1 MNEVVTTVIGIDVG
15 GERKGFHAVA
25 LQDGTFVATLAHSD
39 PAVIVSWCRQLKAVV
54 VAVDAPCGWSAGG
67 ASRLA
72 ERSLAIGDR
81 QITCFATPTRARANR
96 SIFYKWVF
104 NGARLYQQLAQHY
117 TLFDG
122 ARRSSL
128 TCFETFPHAVVCAL
142 AGRVVAARPK
152 RETRRNAL
160 RQRGYDVERLTNVD
174 FVDAGLCAVTA
185 AAFARGSYRLF
196 GEKNEGFIVVPMVRG
211 SGEGG

>member
-1 MNEVVTTVIGIDVG
+1 MSAAKSTVVGIDVG

-25 LQDGTFVATLAHSD
+25 LQGGIFAATLAASD
-39 PAVIVSWCRQLKAVV
+39 PAVIASWCRQMKAAV
-54 VAVDAPCGWSAGG
+54 VAVDAPCGWSDGG

-72 ERSLAIGDR
+72 ERSLAIGTHK
-81 QITCFATPTRARANR
+81 IHCFVTPTRARANR
-96 SIFYKWVF
+96 SNFYKWVF

-117 TLFDG
+117 HLFDG

-160 RQRGYDVERLTNVD
+160 RQCGYDVGSLTNVD
-174 FVDAGLCAVTA
+174 FVDAGLCAITA
-185 AAFARGSYRLF
+185 DAFLRGRVQLF
-196 GEKNEGFIVVPMVRG
+196 GNKVEGFIVVPVG
-211 SGEGG
+211 

>member
-1 MNEVVTTVIGIDVG
+1 MSVVKTAVVGIDVG

-25 LQDGTFVATLAHSD
+25 LQNGTFVATLAHSD
-39 PAVIVSWCRQLKAVV
+39 PAVIVRWCRQLKAVV
-54 VAVDAPCGWSAGG
+54 VAVDAPCGWSDGG

-72 ERSLAIGDR
+72 ERSLAIGGNK
-81 QITCFATPTRARANR
+81 ISCFATPTRARAKR
-96 SIFYKWVF
+96 SNFYKWVF
-104 NGARLYQQLAQHY
+104 NGARLYQQLAQHH

-160 RQRGYDVERLTNVD
+160 RQRGYDVGSLTNVD
-174 FVDAGLCAVTA
+174 FVDAGLCAITA
-185 AAFARGSYRLF
+185 AAFVRGRVQLF
-196 GEKNEGFIVVPMVRG
+196 GNKVEGFIVVPVG
-211 SGEGG
+211 

>member
-1 MNEVVTTVIGIDVG
+1 MKRASSLVVGIDVG

-25 LQDGTFVATLAHSD
+25 LRGGTFCATLADSD
-39 PAVIVSWCRQLKAVV
+39 PAVIASWCRQLKAAV

-72 ERSLAIGDR
+72 ERSLAIGANKVS
-81 QITCFATPTRARANR
+81 CFATPTCARAKR
-96 SIFYKWVF
+96 SNFYKWVF

-117 TLFDG
+117 RLFDG

-160 RQRGYDVERLTNVD
+160 RQCGYDVGSLTNVD
-174 FVDAGLCAVTA
+174 FVDAGLCAITA
-185 AAFARGSYRLF
+185 DAFLRGRVQLF
-196 GEKNEGFIVVPMVRG
+196 GNKVEGFIVVPVG
-211 SGEGG
+211 

>member
-1 MNEVVTTVIGIDVG
+1 MSVVKTTVVGIDVG

-25 LQDGTFVATLAHSD
+25 LQNGTFVATLAHSD
-39 PAVIVSWCRQLKAVV
+39 PAVIVRWCRQLKAVV

-72 ERSLAIGDR
+72 ERSLAIGGNK
-81 QITCFATPTRARANR
+81 ISCFATPTRARANR
-96 SIFYKWVF
+96 SNFYKWVF
-104 NGARLYQQLAQHY
+104 NGAQLYQQLAQHY
-117 TLFDG
+117 RLFNG

-152 RETRRNAL
+152 RETRRAAL
-160 RQRGYDVERLTNVD
+160 RKLGYDVSSLSNVD
-174 FVDAGLCAVTA
+174 VVDAALCAVTA
-185 AAFARGSYRLF
+185 DAFARRRSRLF
-196 GEKNEGFIVVPMVRG
+196 GEKNEGFIVVPVG
-211 SGEGG
+211 

>member
-1 MNEVVTTVIGIDVG
+1 MNEVTTTVIGIDVG

-25 LQDGTFVATLAHSD
+25 LQNGTFVATLAHSD

-72 ERSLAIGDR
+72 ERSLAIGGNK
-81 QITCFATPTRARANR
+81 ITCFATPTRARANR
-96 SIFYKWVF
+96 SNFYKWVF
-104 NGARLYQQLAQHY
+104 NGARLYQQLAQPY
-117 TLFDG
+117 RLFDG
-122 ARRSSL
+122 VRRNSL

-152 RETRRNAL
+152 RETRRAAL
-160 RQRGYDVERLTNVD
+160 RKLGYDVSSLSNVD
-174 FVDAGLCAVTA
+174 FVDAALCAVTA
-185 AAFARGSYRLF
+185 DAFARGSYRLF
-196 GEKNEGFIVVPMVRG
+196 GEKNEGFIVVPVG
-211 SGEGG
+211 

>member
-1 MNEVVTTVIGIDVG
+1 MSGANATVIGIDVG

-25 LQDGTFVATLAHSD
+25 LQNGTFVATLAHSD
-39 PAVIVSWCRQLKAVV
+39 PAVIVSWCRQQKAVV

-96 SIFYKWVF
+96 SNFYKWVF

-117 TLFDG
+117 RLFDG
-122 ARRSSL
+122 DRRSSL

-160 RQRGYDVERLTNVD
+160 RQRGYDVGSLTNVD
-174 FVDAGLCAVTA
+174 FVDAGLCAITA
-185 AAFARGSYRLF
+185 DALVRGRVQLF
-196 GEKNEGFIVVPMVRG
+196 GNKVEGFIVVPVG
-211 SGEGG
+211 

>member
-1 MNEVVTTVIGIDVG
+1 MSGANATVIGIDVG

-25 LQDGTFVATLAHSD
+25 LQNGTFVGTLAHTD

-54 VAVDAPCGWSAGG
+54 VAVDAPCGWSTGG

-72 ERSLAIGDR
+72 ERSLAIGGKK
-81 QITCFATPTRARANR
+81 ITCFATPTRARANR
-96 SIFYKWVF
+96 SNFYSWVF

-128 TCFETFPHAVVCAL
+128 TSFETFPHAVVCAL

-160 RQRGYDVERLTNVD
+160 RQCGYDVGSLTNVD
-174 FVDAGLCAVTA
+174 FVDAGLCAITA
-185 AAFARGSYRLF
+185 DAFVRGKVQLF
-196 GEKNEGFIVVPMVRG
+196 GNKVEGFIVVPVG
-211 SGEGG
+211 

>member
-1 MNEVVTTVIGIDVG
+1 MSEVTTTVIGIDVG

-25 LQDGTFVATLAHSD
+25 LHNETFVATLAHSV

-72 ERSLAIGDR
+72 ERNLAIGGNK
-81 QITCFATPTRARANR
+81 ISCFATPARACANR
-96 SIFYKWVF
+96 SNFYKWVF
-104 NGARLYQQLAQHY
+104 NGARLYQQLVKHY
-117 TLFDG
+117 VLFDG
-122 ARRSSL
+122 SRRAGPA
-128 TCFETFPHAVVCAL
+128 CFETFPHAVVCAL

-160 RQRGYDVERLTNVD
+160 RQRGYDVGSLTNVD
-174 FVDAGLCAVTA
+174 FVDAGLCAITA
-185 AAFARGSYRLF
+185 DAFVRGRVKLF
-196 GEKNEGFIVVPMVRG
+196 GNKVEGFIVVPVG
-211 SGEGG
+211 

>member
-1 MNEVVTTVIGIDVG
+1 MSGANATVIGIDVG

-25 LQDGTFVATLAHSD
+25 LQNGTFVATLAHSD

-72 ERSLAIGDR
+72 ERSLAIGGNK
-81 QITCFATPTRARANR
+81 ITCFATPTRARANR
-96 SIFYKWVF
+96 SNFYKWVF
-104 NGARLYQQLAQHY
+104 NGARLYRQLAKHY
-117 TLFDG
+117 VLFDG
-122 ARRSSL
+122 SRRAGQA
-128 TCFETFPHAVVCAL
+128 CFETFPHAVVCAL

-160 RQRGYDVERLTNVD
+160 RQRGYDVGSLTNVD
-174 FVDAGLCAVTA
+174 FVDAGLCAITA
-185 AAFARGSYRLF
+185 AAFVRGRVKLF
-196 GEKNEGFIVVPMVRG
+196 GNKVEGFIVVPVG
-211 SGEGG
+211 